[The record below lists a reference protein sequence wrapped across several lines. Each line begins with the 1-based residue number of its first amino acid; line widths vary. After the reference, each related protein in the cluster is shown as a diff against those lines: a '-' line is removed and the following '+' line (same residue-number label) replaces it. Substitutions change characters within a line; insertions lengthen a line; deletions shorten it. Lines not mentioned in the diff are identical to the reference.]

1 MTGITDGNYRIRL
14 AADPSPLVGIDS
26 GGRVEAPVVTRGKDE
41 IVHLF
46 AFLYDGT
53 MY

>member
-1 MTGITDGNYRIRL
+1 MTGITDGKYRIRL
-14 AADPSPLVGIDS
+14 AAEPSPLVGIDTY
-26 GGRVEAPVVTRGKDE
+26 GPVAPVVTRGEDE
-41 IVHLF
+41 IVYLF